1 MNKDFMPPVS
11 IEEFAAYLDGNL
23 TEDGMNEVAS
33 AIHSDKSLQDIA
45 SDSINIDESIAN
57 YESKGQSIPD
67 DIVSD
72 DFEIPDIT
80 EYFENSDISSLIDDS
95 VNIEAAEP
103 SHAEDVLV
111 VSNDINNNLNTYIMA
126 NTIKVSSSNYGETGQ
141 NIKDPIFIQQP
152 DDHSCALRS
161 QQIVLRDF
169 GIDIPFKDLEKIAK
183 DNGVYSDNGT
193 SMCDVGK
200 VLDIA
205 GVSMHQVI
213 GSNMFDLTNELA
225 QGHRV
230 IVGVDA
236 NELWYNNSITGK
248 MRNWFDDVTGNQGG
262 NHALIVAGVEVNPKD
277 PNDVNVVLTDPG
289 SGDLRIEYPMKQ
301 FMDAWKDTNCF
312 MAATDSPAPYQYD
325 PVTKME
331 VPSNFVVEHQFNQF
345 VAENSYQ
352 LSPDLIN
359 IPQDYQPA
367 FSEHLDIVGDVTYE
381 EFKDQYENILEERR
395 LFSSVYD
402 NTLEHEE
409 TIHNGDEDKVE
420 IGDSNHGGDDDD
432 DDNHDDDHSDDDDG
446 HGDDDDGHD
455 DDDDGHDDDD
465 DGHDD
470 EHSDDDDE
478 HGDHDGCYDEYGDD
492 DDADDTEDFS
502 VDY

>member
-80 EYFENSDISSLIDDS
+80 EYFENSDILSLIGDS
-95 VNIEAAEP
+95 VNIEAVEP

-236 NELWYNNSITGK
+236 NELWYNNSITDK
-248 MRNWFDDVTGNQGG
+248 MRNWFDDVTGKQGG

-312 MAATDSPAPYQYD
+312 MAATDAPAPYQYD
-325 PVTKME
+325 PISGME
-331 VPSNFVVEHQFNQF
+331 IPSNFVVEQQFNQF

-352 LSPDLIN
+352 LSPDMIN
-359 IPQDYQPA
+359 IPQEYQPA
-367 FSEHLDIVGDVTYE
+367 YSEHLDVVGDDTYE
-381 EFKDQYENILEERR
+381 DFKDQYDNLLEERN
-395 LFSSVYD
+395 LFASLHDSSQDEIETLKETHD
-402 NTLEHEE
+402 N
-409 TIHNGDEDKVE
+409 NNV
-420 IGDSNHGGDDDD
+420 GDSVNYDADNNEGDYDVTDTEDGDTETDDGDTETDDDGTDDDD
-432 DDNHDDDHSDDDDG
+432 DDTNDDDTNDDDDNTT
-446 HGDDDDGHD
+446 DDF
-455 DDDDGHDDDD
+455 
-465 DGHDD
+465 
-470 EHSDDDDE
+470 E
-478 HGDHDGCYDEYGDD
+478 
-492 DDADDTEDFS
+492 
-502 VDY
+502 